1 MSAYET
7 QNYSLKLTSVEGD
20 RLNHAKL
27 APESSGLHSEA
38 IKHLAGPNAK
48 HASGRSNDGHS
59 SAGDSG
65 KFMPTNGDYWVVRGD
80 NLYKIAQRSLLA
92 QGNEHPD
99 GRSVFK
105 EIDRIV
111 ELNLK
116 YYPKLK
122 DHRLEPGMILTVED
136 KTQSAKPG
144 TEVRQTD
151 AGNKG
156 KAPNDKDGI
165 EGKGKANNGVC
176 TDQTWKFAEPGTVTT
191 AQNCDLVFAGADSKV
206 VVHPGG
212 QAILQKGSS
221 GFVFKGARA
230 TVMEGATVIDAG
242 GAIEIQPGAK
252 IISVDALSKQAQV
265 QAQIQRDTQAQLERD
280 AQAQVARDTQAQS
293 TRSTQAQATRDAQGQ
308 VLRDSQG
315 QAVTDSQ
322 GQGLSLIHI

>member
-7 QNYSLKLTSVEGD
+7 RNYSPKPASVEGD
-20 RLNHAKL
+20 HLSHVKL
-27 APESSGLHSEA
+27 ASENSSLHSEA
-38 IKHLAGPNAK
+38 IRHLSGPNAK
-48 HASGRSNDGHS
+48 QSGAADSHISAADKRPGATDKHAS
-59 SAGDSG
+59 DSG

-92 QGNEHPD
+92 HGNEHPD
-99 GRSVFK
+99 GRSIFK

-122 DHRLEPGMILTVED
+122 DHRLEPGMILTVEE
-136 KTQSAKPG
+136 KAQPGTSGTPAKPA
-144 TEVRQTD
+144 TEAIT
-151 AGNKG
+151 NS
-156 KAPNDKDGI
+156 KDR
-165 EGKGKANNGVC
+165 NNSGVC

-191 AQNCDLVFAGADSKV
+191 AQKCDLVFAGADSKV

-252 IISVDALSKQAQV
+252 IISVDALSKQAQA
-265 QAQIQRDTQAQLERD
+265 QAERE
-280 AQAQVARDTQAQS
+280 AQAQAEREAQVQANRQAQVQAGKTLQQNS
-293 TRSTQAQATRDAQGQ
+293 TPQG
-308 VLRDSQG
+308 
-315 QAVTDSQ
+315 
-322 GQGLSLIHI
+322 